1 MLNGG
6 MLKLT
11 KMHQRTVK
19 KIIKVISF
27 PVNQAALLNINCDCR
42 AEEMYTTAHQDLL
55 PHHNPIIPKEMKV
68 WFVSNDIVN
77 TAKLQSQIVQDRHT
91 PSLKIYIMKKQNEIM
106 SNLSL

>member
-1 MLNGG
+1 

-42 AEEMYTTAHQDLL
+42 AEEMYTTAHQDFL

-77 TAKLQSQIVQDRHT
+77 TAKLQIQIVQDRHT
-91 PSLKIYIMKKQNEIM
+91 PSLKIYIMKKNKME
-106 SNLSL
+106 L